1 VNLTLLGGGGGRAE
15 RAGPIRA
22 SAMYRVQ
29 EALGARFTDD
39 AGWLVAD
46 VYTGVDD
53 EIARARSGVGLC
65 DVSACG
71 KLGVRGEAV
80 ESCGSKVTGSALP
93 AVGRA
98 AWERVNGVS
107 VLVCRRAADE
117 LLLLTP
123 PREVTAVAGVL
134 DKATEDGGCVHVT
147 DLTAAFA
154 VVDLIGD
161 KLGPLLE
168 RLVALDV
175 SVVPPLGVIQGDL
188 AGVHAIMLRLD
199 HQTLPVFRVLVG
211 REYGDFVWRALS
223 DAGHDLGLT
232 PVGAAAYARMMSA

>member
-1 VNLTLLGGGGGRAE
+1 VKLVVLPQRPA
-15 RAGPIRA
+15 PIRT

-29 EALGARFTDD
+29 EAIGARFKDD
-39 AGWLVAD
+39 AGWRVAD
-46 VYTGVDD
+46 VYTSIDD
-53 EIARARSGVGLC
+53 EVERARSGVGLC

-80 ESCGSKVTGSALP
+80 ESLGVKLTGAPVP
-93 AVGRA
+93 AVGLA
-98 AWERVNGVS
+98 ARERMNGAS

-123 PREVTAVAGVL
+123 PRDLSTVADVVATAV
-134 DKATEDGGCVHVT
+134 EGGCAHVT

-161 KLGPLLE
+161 RLDALLE
-168 RLVALDV
+168 RLVTLDLTT
-175 SVVPPLGVIQGDL
+175 VPVLGVAQGDL
-188 AGVHAIMLRLD
+188 ARVHAIMLRLD
-199 HQTLPVFRVLVG
+199 HPAVPGFRILVP
-211 REYGDFVWRALS
+211 REYGDFVWRTLT

-232 PVGAAAYARMMSA
+232 PVGAAAHARLMT